1 MSLAVVLLLLAFVI
15 LALAA
20 AGLPSRGLNLL
31 ALGLAV
37 WVLSQL
43 AAVWRH

>member
-1 MSLAVVLLLLAFVI
+1 MSLAVILLLLAFII

-20 AGLPSRGLNLL
+20 AGMPSRVNLL
-31 ALGLAV
+31 ALGLAI